1 MYAEI
6 AIAAIGCLRKGPLAS
21 PPCAVVA
28 VTGGTRTEQ
37 NTITGWVAVAAFLFC
52 KQSFS
57 LCGGLGASFDK
68 EKTDDNDGW

>member
-6 AIAAIGCLRKGPLAS
+6 ALAAIGCLRKGPLAS
-21 PPCAVVA
+21 PLVRLSQLRE
-28 VTGGTRTEQ
+28 GHEQ
-37 NTITGWVAVAAFLFC
+37 NTITGWVAVAALLFC